1 MARWVVFPLSIGR
14 LGAQA
19 MGLALFLLAGC
30 TASFSSSAPVMDR
43 TWLLTRKFH
52 QVSTGDTLYSVAREY
67 GQAVADLAALNQLT
81 PPWTLH
87 PGQQLLLVDLDD
99 DLAQQESRL
108 TTRKKDVFSSSQG
121 ISNGVESTPWDRSD
135 LRAGSFLKPVVQK
148 AQWFWPVR
156 GHVLTRF
163 SIDKKRYTG
172 IAIAGSMGEAVRATA
187 SGKVV
192 YSGAGLVGYGYLVI
206 VRHAGRYISTYG
218 HNSRLLVRRGEWVQ
232 AGQKIAELG
241 STGTDSPKLYFEIR
255 HKGVPVDPLGLL
267 PGL

>member
-1 MARWVVFPLSIGR
+1 MARLAVFPLSLSK
-14 LGAQA
+14 LGVQGV
-19 MGLALFLLAGC
+19 GLTLFLLAGC
-30 TASFSSSAPVMDR
+30 TASFSASAPVMDR

-52 QVSTGDTLYSVAREY
+52 QVNAGDTLYSVAREY
-67 GQAVADLAALNQLT
+67 DQSVADLATLNQLT

-87 PGQQLLLVDLDD
+87 PGQQLLLVDQGEHRPEEEPS
-99 DLAQQESRL
+99 LAK
-108 TTRKKDVFSSSQG
+108 RKKYDFSSSQG
-121 ISNGVESTPWDRSD
+121 MANGVESAPSVRSGSQ
-135 LRAGSFLKPVVQK
+135 AGSFVRAVVQK
-148 AQWFWPVR
+148 TEWLWPVR
-156 GHVLTRF
+156 GPVLTAF

-206 VRHAGRYISTYG
+206 VRHAGRYISAYG
-218 HNSRLLVRRGEWVQ
+218 HNSRLLVRQGEWVQ

-255 HKGVPVDPLGLL
+255 HKGIPVDPLDLL
-267 PGL
+267 PGH